1 MASSPETKLS
11 KGTQASEDYQLAMR
25 LTSREEWDTNS
36 ELEADGAQRNPY
48 AAWEWGMALRAS
60 ANGSGTGQGQGQ
72 LQLQEAAEKHILA
85 SEAFKEIGD
94 RARSTISKLDA
105 GIDLAGIVDSSSS
118 NSNSNSNS
126 NSKFD
131 ETVKLL
137 KEGIKSTTLVEGRD
151 VELLQRVIA
160 KEGEARIALASLLWS
175 HGDKAAAEAE
185 LGEACGRLDQ
195 LQADADVR
203 EKARIKSGAMP
214 AVKVQKLKYTIDDTA
229 GVESSFSRFKSEKF
243 LDSLSWPKSLQEKVT
258 KLSKLA

>member
-1 MASSPETKLS
+1 
-11 KGTQASEDYQLAMR
+11 LAMR
-25 LTSREEWDTNS
+25 MTSREEWDTNP

-60 ANGSGTGQGQGQ
+60 DGPG
-72 LQLQEAAEKHILA
+72 QLQEAAEKHILA
-85 SEAFKEIGD
+85 SESFKEIGD

-105 GIDLAGIVDSSSS
+105 GIDLAGIADI
-118 NSNSNSNS
+118 S

-131 ETVKLL
+131 EAVKLL

-185 LGEACGRLDQ
+185 LGEACSRLDQ

-214 AVKVQKLKYTIDDTA
+214 AVKVQKLRFTIDDTV
-229 GVESSFSRFKSEKF
+229 GVECSFSRFRSEKF

-258 KLSKLA
+258 KLNKLA

>member
-1 MASSPETKLS
+1 
-11 KGTQASEDYQLAMR
+11 MR

-60 ANGSGTGQGQGQ
+60 GNSNSNASGGQ

-105 GIDLAGIVDSSSS
+105 GIDLAGIADIDSGSGSG
-118 NSNSNSNS
+118 
-126 NSKFD
+126 KYFD
-131 ETVKLL
+131 EAVLLL

-160 KEGEARIALASLLWS
+160 KEGEARIALASILWS

-214 AVKVQKLKYTIDDTA
+214 PVKIQKLRFTIDDTV
-229 GVESSFSRFKSEKF
+229 GVECSCSRFKSEKF

-258 KLSKLA
+258 KLNKLA